1 MVVSTR
7 DISEPSFI
15 HVTNTTD
22 YKIQLSDAGNPAQYV
37 SSGQGALLDVDIR
50 THHASSGYSIASAN
64 LQVGEY
70 ARLALLTDKSSLLLS
85 FNSEAGEYS
94 IGDTAGFYFSD
105 NELRANSR
113 NFFDGRGVYFHSVSK
128 RISDTEVIPVYDGL
142 CDIHSTVTGQR
153 LPNTTE
159 IKQLQESCRNLPPL
173 AENPTPVTLYFN

>member
-1 MVVSTR
+1 M
-7 DISEPSFI
+7 
-15 HVTNTTD
+15 TNTTD
-22 YKIQLSDAGNPAQYV
+22 YKIQLSDTGNPAQYV
-37 SSGQGALLDVDIR
+37 SSGQGAPLGVDIR
-50 THHASSGYSIASAN
+50 THNASNGYSIAYAN

-113 NFFDGRGVYFHSVSK
+113 NFFDGRGLYFHSVSK
-128 RISDTEVIPVYDGL
+128 RISDTEVIPLYDGL
-142 CDIHSTVTGQR
+142 CDIHSKVTGQR
-153 LPNTTE
+153 FPNTTE

-173 AENPTPVTLYFN
+173 AGSPTPVTLYFN